1 MEIAYTIQYIKRAA
15 RDIQLLKTAKLRD
28 NVIKL
33 CESLVIN
40 PIPLNSKALIGNLE
54 LIYNIELFMVIL
66 YYSLIKYSMEIC
78 PFSNGNWY
86 YYYFYSTLYP
96 NNY

>member
-28 NVIKL
+28 NPITL

-54 LIYNIELFMVIL
+54 VQRSIRINLQYQIVYRL

-86 YYYFYSTLYP
+86 YY
-96 NNY
+96 